1 MDQKTGALLAEYD
14 KLVKKTARTVY
25 LQAESLKKELDSSI
39 INSEDKNTILLHCI
53 AMLVNKTTK

>member
-1 MDQKTGALLAEYD
+1 MDQKTGTLLEEYD

-39 INSEDKNTILLHCI
+39 INPEDKNTILLHCI
-53 AMLVNKTTK
+53 AMLVNKTSK